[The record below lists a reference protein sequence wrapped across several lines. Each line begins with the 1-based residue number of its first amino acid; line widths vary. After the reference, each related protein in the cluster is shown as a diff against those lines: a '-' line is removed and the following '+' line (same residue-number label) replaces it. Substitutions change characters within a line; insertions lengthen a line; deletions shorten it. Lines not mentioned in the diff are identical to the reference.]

1 MLMALLAPF
10 CVLCARGRAFAR
22 VARFSSSRGWL
33 GGWWRSQPSLAQH
46 ADRMARFADL
56 LRLPGSC
63 CQLSTKA
70 CRHPRLGNATPKRK
84 VCRKVHTSTFH
95 LIFDPGKKRCRE
107 SEGLWKFALLQ
118 LVSRLACWVEYTL
131 SLSAHI
137 PLHTR
142 ALFDNCCCSGRLFRA
157 FPAHARYLKQHLKH
171 CTIASR
177 CPDRWLL
184 ILAPHRT
191 EPHRHIPL
199 HPPALFANCRR
210 SGRFFEPFP
219 RMLGI

>member
-1 MLMALLAPF
+1 MSTKHTHTQPRSLARLSRTAVRNMQSLGAYGITFTSFTTEIHPSFYILIPILVLALLMALLAPF
-10 CVLCARGRAFAR
+10 CVLFARGRAFAR

-84 VCRKVHTSTFH
+84 VCRKVHTSTFY

-118 LVSRLACWVEYTL
+118 LVSRLACLVEHLEFIGTYTATHNHTL
-131 SLSAHI
+131 RQL
-137 PLHTR
+137 PL
-142 ALFDNCCCSGRLFRA
+142 L
-157 FPAHARYLKQHLKH
+157 
-171 CTIASR
+171 
-177 CPDRWLL
+177 
-184 ILAPHRT
+184 
-191 EPHRHIPL
+191 
-199 HPPALFANCRR
+199 
-210 SGRFFEPFP
+210 
-219 RMLGI
+219 